1 MWFPFSRSSS
11 SLISSSL
18 TSSAKQN
25 QVGLEKF
32 HISAAPWEV
41 NPCWNPHQASVSP
54 GQQMLPAGNTTL
66 TNSLGIGMWAAKLM
80 MNIGLLIGIDF
91 KEKHPAIRACSCAF
105 SLLINDKNS
114 CTQTSLLNWKQKI
127 IQQKIIQNDQGI
139 WISPP
144 PKVQI
149 VLCRVF
155 DVSQKHLNFWQKWLS
170 GFWSGFLDKNWY
182 YLYTKG

>member
-32 HISAAPWEV
+32 RISAAPWEV

-54 GQQMLPAGNTTL
+54 GQQMLPAGNTAL
-66 TNSLGIGMWAAKLM
+66 TNSLGIGMWAAKLI
-80 MNIGLLIGIDF
+80 MNICLLIGIYF

-105 SLLINDKNS
+105 SLLIIDKNS
-114 CTQTSLLNWKQKI
+114 CTQTSLLNFVLLHLFISLKLATENNSKWPRHLDFTTPQSANTL
-127 IQQKIIQNDQGI
+127 QSI
-139 WISPP
+139 WRVTEAPELLT
-144 PKVQI
+144 KVAF
-149 VLCRVF
+149 R
-155 DVSQKHLNFWQKWLS
+155 
-170 GFWSGFLDKNWY
+170 FLIWF
-182 YLYTKG
+182 LR

>member
-25 QVGLEKF
+25 QVGLEKL

-41 NPCWNPHQASVSP
+41 NPCWNPLLSHQASVSP

-66 TNSLGIGMWAAKLM
+66 SNSLGIGMWAAKLIM
-80 MNIGLLIGIDF
+80 SICLLIGIDF

-114 CTQTSLLNWKQKI
+114 GTQTSLLNWKQKI
-127 IQQKIIQNDQGI
+127 TQNDQGI

-144 PKVQI
+144 PKMQI
-149 VLCRVF
+149 VYLMCYRTTWNF
-155 DVSQKHLNFWQKWLS
+155 DKS
-170 GFWSGFLDKNWY
+170 GFQVSDLV
-182 YLYTKG
+182 LR